1 MRKGGFGIVA
11 IFLLKEELNG
21 SRILH
26 TAVGLVR
33 RWLKSVSTTTLPPYI
48 SPVGSRGAPGCSGL
62 RLCRDAQ
69 TLTAV
74 LGSPGHARPTVPPSH
89 TSAAFYRWPLSCSDL
104 EPCRDCRVYQQNRQN
119 KRIVAQNRGQFSWP
133 CYGSE
138 RTDVANLYG
147 EAQLLM
153 Q

>member
-1 MRKGGFGIVA
+1 MPLHSITVTFSLANGGSTPI
-11 IFLLKEELNG
+11 K
-21 SRILH
+21 H
-26 TAVGLVR
+26 TLRLVR

-104 EPCRDCRVYQQNRQN
+104 EPCRDCRVYQQNR
-119 KRIVAQNRGQFSWP
+119 
-133 CYGSE
+133 
-138 RTDVANLYG
+138 
-147 EAQLLM
+147 
-153 Q
+153 